1 MSTVR
6 CVDTVQLA
14 YDVTHLKTESELPS
28 MSGSECPVV
37 LSGTEA
43 PFALSVL
50 LRSGDSVNGN
60 LSALLLL
67 LPLPPRLSLPLPAL
81 TNLLVLKASLDSFRR
96 PSLIMSE
103 NEKASTRFGSGRKKG
118 LASVLG
124 EFGEGRLERDASALD
139 DDRVMETE
147 RDSWMRVGLLS
158 DGRGGGGG
166 GGGDRGSGVGA
177 GGGVGGGGGETGSG
191 VGDGGGD
198 GGDWGTT
205 TGGAGA
211 GTTTGGAGAGTTTGG
226 AGLCVETGGCDVTG
240 GEWWTSAG
248 SAEPLL
254 VTLTAFVA
262 SRPCPVM
269 LMATTVTPPSDDDVD
284 DVDTRCGAGVFTDVT
299 TGDGIRPSTDEWTAK
314 ACVDVGPFAVP
325 CC

>member
-1 MSTVR
+1 
-6 CVDTVQLA
+6 
-14 YDVTHLKTESELPS
+14 

-37 LSGTEA
+37 LSGTDA

-50 LRSGDSVNGN
+50 LRSGDSSVRGN

-67 LPLPPRLSLPLPAL
+67 LPLPPRLPLPLPVL

-103 NEKASTRFGSGRKKG
+103 NEKGSTRVGSGRKKG
-118 LASVLG
+118 LTSVLG
-124 EFGEGRLERDASALD
+124 EDGDWRLERDASALD

-147 RDSWMRVGLLS
+147 RESWMRVGLLS

-166 GGGDRGSGVGA
+166 GGGERGSGVGA

-198 GGDWGTT
+198 GGDWGMT

-211 GTTTGGAGAGTTTGG
+211 GTTTGGAGSG
-226 AGLCVETGGCDVTG
+226 VKTGGCDVVTG

-254 VTLTAFVA
+254 VTFTAFVA

-284 DVDTRCGAGVFTDVT
+284 DADTRCGAGVFPDVT
-299 TGDGIRPSTDEWTAK
+299 TGDGVRWTAK
-314 ACVDVGPFAVP
+314 ACVDVGPFVVP